1 MPTAKVYNAKGE
13 KVEDLEF
20 SDAVF
25 NLKENNDLLHQA
37 YITISGNQ
45 RQVLAHTKD
54 RGERAGSGKKPWR
67 QKGTGNA
74 RAGSVRSPLWRKGGV
89 TFGPTKDKNFKRKIN
104 KKMMKKAILIALSGK
119 VKSGSLLVLEKINL
133 AKKKTAEFA
142 SIVKNLKIKGS
153 ILIGFCNTEREF
165 RLFSRNIEKVTNILT
180 ENLNVFDMLN
190 NKYLILSKESIKY
203 LEEKYK
209 NSRIKS

>member
-1 MPTAKVYNAKGE
+1 MPTVKVYNTKGE
-13 KVEDLEF
+13 KVEDLEL
-20 SDAVF
+20 SDTVF
-25 NLKENNDLLHQA
+25 DLKENNDLLHQA

-54 RGERAGSGKKPWR
+54 RGERSGSGKKPWR

-104 KKMMKKAILIALSGK
+104 KKMMKKAIRIVLSGK
-119 VKSGSLLVLEKINL
+119 VRSKSLLVLEKISL
-133 AKKKTAEFA
+133 AKKKTAEF
-142 SIVKNLKIKGS
+142 SNILKNLKIKGS
-153 ILIGFCNTEREF
+153 MLISFNNTEREL
-165 RLFSRNIEKVTNILT
+165 RLFSRNIEKVKNILT
-180 ENLNVFDMLN
+180 ENLNVYDMLN
-190 NKYLILSKESIKY
+190 NKYLILSKDSVKY

-209 NSRIKS
+209 THNV